1 MGYTSDNAHNELTK
15 AMKAG
20 AAGAA
25 PKPKKKMTKTLR
37 SISTGDLLD
46 ESMQEFASDRPEP
59 KKKLMKRMWKTNESS
74 QSKPYK

>member
-20 AAGAA
+20 ATGAA
-25 PKPKKKMTKTLR
+25 PKPKKKMNKTLR

-46 ESMQEFASDRPEP
+46 ESTQEFASDYKP
-59 KKKLMKRMWKTNESS
+59 KKKLMKRMWKTSESS